1 MDWRK
6 IREVGGFPDENGMFF
21 PGFGGDLMWDK
32 EIFSN
37 GGNVQECG
45 GIPVQNSGFLFRFGG
60 LIFALDAILRLIRK
74 IFYILLKK

>member
-1 MDWRK
+1 
-6 IREVGGFPDENGMFF
+6 
-21 PGFGGDLMWDK
+21 MWDK